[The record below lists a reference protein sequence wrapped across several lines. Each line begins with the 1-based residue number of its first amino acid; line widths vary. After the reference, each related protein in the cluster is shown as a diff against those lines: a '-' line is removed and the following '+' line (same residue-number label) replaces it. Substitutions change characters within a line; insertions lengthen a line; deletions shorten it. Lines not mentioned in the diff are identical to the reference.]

1 MPSANSNRLFTIS
14 ASAENPKPETRER
27 ALTEAHAA
35 PRCQHVKV
43 NGSRCA
49 SPALANQPLCHFHH
63 LLFSERPAQR
73 LNSLPSFEDANG
85 IQCALM
91 EVATALLT
99 NRVTPKT
106 AALLLYALQI
116 ASSNLKQMNL
126 DPSSAPYTDRTR

>member
-1 MPSANSNRLFTIS
+1 MSSANSNRLFSIC
-14 ASAENPKPETRER
+14 ASAENAKLESRDR
-27 ALTEAHAA
+27 ALTKAHAA
-35 PRCQHVKV
+35 QRCQHIKV

-49 SPALANQPLCHFHH
+49 SPALSNQPLCHFHH
-63 LLFSERPAQR
+63 LLFAERPAQR

-91 EVATALLT
+91 EVASALLT
-99 NRVTPKT
+99 QRVLPKT

-126 DPSSAPYTDRTR
+126 DPASS